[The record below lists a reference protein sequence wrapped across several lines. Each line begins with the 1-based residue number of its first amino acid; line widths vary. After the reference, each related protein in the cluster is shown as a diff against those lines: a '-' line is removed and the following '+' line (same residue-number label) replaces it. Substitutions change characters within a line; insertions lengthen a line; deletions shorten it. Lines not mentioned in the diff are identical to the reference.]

1 MGLGTGSIDS
11 VRAHCPVGSS
21 RCRHV
26 PLVTRMGHDS
36 PLLQLPWWPMVQDF
50 EAVRRSRAS
59 MTVGQTS
66 IS

>member
-1 MGLGTGSIDS
+1 MIRMGL
-11 VRAHCPVGSS
+11 AAAAA
-21 RCRHV
+21 
-26 PLVTRMGHDS
+26 PLVAN
-36 PLLQLPWWPMVQDF
+36 VQDF

>member
-11 VRAHCPVGSS
+11 VRAHRPVGSS

-26 PLVTRMGHDS
+26 PLMIRMGLAAAAA
-36 PLLQLPWWPMVQDF
+36 PLVANVQDF